1 MAKLN
6 REQAFAL
13 AGEKGIPLKEKYA
26 QGANTFYQARW
37 VVLTIVLLA
46 MF

>member
-13 AGEKGIPLKEKYA
+13 AGEKRLARPLKEYA
-26 QGANTFYQARW
+26 QGANTFYQAR
-37 VVLTIVLLA
+37 
-46 MF
+46 